1 MPKRLGRVARAFRVR
16 DQSPDSLGLGVA
28 LNLDFDRDLVK
39 PRRRVVD
46 AVLQGYAVRLA
57 HAGTA
62 QDHDDARS
70 GGQQQAD

>member
-46 AVLQGYAVRLA
+46 AVLLRIPEVAPHV
-57 HAGTA
+57 
-62 QDHDDARS
+62 
-70 GGQQQAD
+70 GGGFVDRDVV